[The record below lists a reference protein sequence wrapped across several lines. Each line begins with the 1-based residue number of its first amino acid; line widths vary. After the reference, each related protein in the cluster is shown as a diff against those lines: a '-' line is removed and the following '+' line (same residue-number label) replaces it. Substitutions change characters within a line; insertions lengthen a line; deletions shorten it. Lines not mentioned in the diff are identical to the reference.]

1 MVALVAAEQH
11 DSEHDHQALE
21 TTHGS
26 GPPLAA
32 MTSDETRRL
41 PGTAAGLQQ
50 VTVGLPDAGERLDRM
65 LASHLGS
72 LSRTRLK
79 HLILEGNIT
88 RDGATISDPSTR
100 VKPGDTF
107 TVAVPPPVA
116 DRPVAQTI
124 PLDIRYEDDHLLVVD
139 KPAGLV
145 VHPAPGNLDH
155 TLVNALLA
163 HCGDSLAGIGGV
175 KRPGIVHRLDKDTS
189 GLMVVAK
196 SEPAHVALS
205 AALAARR
212 VKRLY
217 RAVVWGVPLPRS
229 GDIVGNIGRSPRNRK
244 KMAVVAHGGK
254 PAMTHYQ
261 VLREYHGIAALID
274 CRLATGRTHQIRVH
288 LTERGHPLIGDPV
301 YGSARARRNPALD
314 DATRAAL
321 AGFGRQALHARLLGF
336 DHPITGEAI
345 EFTSELPNDM
355 VQLINSLEKL

>member
-1 MVALVAAEQH
+1 
-11 DSEHDHQALE
+11 
-21 TTHGS
+21 
-26 GPPLAA
+26 
-32 MTSDETRRL
+32 MTRHETRPP
-41 PGTAAGLQQ
+41 PGAGLHR
-50 VTVGLPDAGERLDRM
+50 VTAGLPDAGERLDRV
-65 LASHLGS
+65 LAAHLGS

-88 RDGATISDPSTR
+88 REGATISDPSTR
-100 VKPGDTF
+100 VKPGETF
-107 TVAVPPPVA
+107 MIAVPEPVA
-116 DRPVAQTI
+116 DRPTAQTI

-205 AALAARR
+205 AALAARK
-212 VKRLY
+212 VKRVY
-217 RAVVWGVPLPRS
+217 RAVVWGVPTPRS

-244 KMAVVAHGGK
+244 KMAVVSHGGK
-254 PAMTHYQ
+254 SAMTHYQ
-261 VLREYHGIAALID
+261 VLREYRGMAALID

-301 YGSARARRNPALD
+301 YGGAKVRRNPALD
-314 DATRAAL
+314 EATRRVL

-336 DHPITGEAI
+336 DHPISGEAI
-345 EFTSELPNDM
+345 EFTSELPKDM
-355 VQLINSLEKL
+355 IELIETLEKF